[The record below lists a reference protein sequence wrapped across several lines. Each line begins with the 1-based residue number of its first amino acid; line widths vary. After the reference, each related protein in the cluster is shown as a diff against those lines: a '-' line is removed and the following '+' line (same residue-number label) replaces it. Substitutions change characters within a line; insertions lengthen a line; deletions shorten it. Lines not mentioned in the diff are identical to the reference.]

1 MPVPSRLESAGHWR
15 LSSGDDGGGGVG
27 HRRREPSGRDAQ
39 SLGRSAPLGNFLWWG
54 LWSNIG
60 AFAYWIVHWSADSST
75 FSLFGRTGRT
85 GRNSLVL
92 GISHVADAT
101 SADRLVLAG
110 VAVSFIIMAGAN
122 ILIFLG
128 DPRATHTVVFW
139 MLGGWG
145 SRNETNLSIRWSSS
159 WYAVLGSSVKWARST
174 Q

>member
-39 SLGRSAPLGNFLWWG
+39 SPGRSAPLGNFLWWG

-60 AFAYWIVHWSADSST
+60 AFAHWIVHWPADGST
-75 FSLFGRTGRT
+75 FSLFGRTGRTGRT

-101 SADRLVLAG
+101 SADCLVLAG
-110 VAVSFIIMAGAN
+110 VAVSFIIMVGAN

-139 MLGGWG
+139 MLGGVG
-145 SRNETNLSIRWSSS
+145 L
-159 WYAVLGSSVKWARST
+159 A

>member
-1 MPVPSRLESAGHWR
+1 MV
-15 LSSGDDGGGGVG
+15 
-27 HRRREPSGRDAQ
+27 
-39 SLGRSAPLGNFLWWG
+39 
-54 LWSNIG
+54 
-60 AFAYWIVHWSADSST
+60 
-75 FSLFGRTGRT
+75 
-85 GRNSLVL
+85 
-92 GISHVADAT
+92 
-101 SADRLVLAG
+101 
-110 VAVSFIIMAGAN
+110 GAN